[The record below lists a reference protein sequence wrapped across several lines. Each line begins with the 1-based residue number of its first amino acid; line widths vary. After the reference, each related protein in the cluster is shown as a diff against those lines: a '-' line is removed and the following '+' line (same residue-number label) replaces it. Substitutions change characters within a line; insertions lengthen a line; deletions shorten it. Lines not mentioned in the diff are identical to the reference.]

1 MKLSLVQKIKNVAIN
16 LGFQKIGITEA
27 QPTPKEHQ
35 RLNVWLT
42 AGNQAEMH
50 WIEKRKEERGAIND
64 YFPEAKSIISVG
76 MNYFTG
82 LSRDVVGAELNFS
95 NYAWGDDY
103 HLILKER
110 LRKLLAYIKQQ
121 TNNVQGL
128 VCVDTSPVMEKVWA
142 QRAGLGWQGKH
153 TNLISRDY
161 GSWLFLGEL
170 ILDIELEYDQPFAD
184 DLCGTCTACIDA
196 CPTKAL
202 EPYLLDARKCISY
215 LTIEHQGEFPEE
227 YADKLNGW
235 IYGCDICQEVCPW
248 NMKFAQ
254 TSTEPGFRAR
264 TEIENWSRSDWEN
277 MSADE
282 FRRIFKKSPVKRAK
296 YSGLRRNIISN
307 SGRNGITNTDD
318 QENH

>member
-1 MKLSLVQKIKNVAIN
+1 MD

-35 RLNVWLT
+35 RLNEWLA
-42 AGNQAEMH
+42 AGNQAGMQ
-50 WIEKRKEERGAIND
+50 WIEKRKEERGAIHD
-64 YFPEAKSIISVG
+64 YFPEAKSLISVG

-82 LSRDVVGAELNFS
+82 LSRAVVGAELNFS

-110 LRKLLAYIKQQ
+110 LQELLAYIKKQ
-121 TNNVQGL
+121 TSNVQGV

-170 ILDIELEYDQPFAD
+170 ILDIKLEYDRPFAD
-184 DLCGTCTACIDA
+184 DLCGICTACIKA

-202 EPYLLDARKCISY
+202 TAYQLDALKCISY
-215 LTIEHQGEFPEE
+215 LTIEHRGEFPEE

-248 NMKFAQ
+248 NMKFARQ
-254 TSTEPGFRAR
+254 STEVAFQ
-264 TEIENWSRSDWEN
+264 SRMPIKTYTNDDWEHL
-277 MSADE
+277 SEED
-282 FRRIFKKSPVKRAK
+282 FRKIFKNSSVKRIK
-296 YSGLRRNIISN
+296 YSGLMRNIN
-307 SGRNGITNTDD
+307 NNRD
-318 QENH
+318 QRL

>member
-1 MKLSLVQKIKNVAIN
+1 MVQNIKNVAMD

-35 RLNVWLT
+35 RLNEWLAT
-42 AGNQAEMH
+42 GNQAEMH
-50 WIEKRKEERGAIND
+50 WIEKRKEERGAIHE

-82 LSRDVVGAELNFS
+82 LSRAVVGAELNFS

-110 LRKLLAYIKQQ
+110 LQKLLAYIKQQ
-121 TNNVQGL
+121 TSNVQGV

-202 EPYLLDARKCISY
+202 TAYQLDARKCISY
-215 LTIEHQGEFPEE
+215 LTIEHRGDMPEE

-248 NMKFAQ
+248 NMKFARQ
-254 TSTEPGFRAR
+254 TMEVAFQAGVAVKTY
-264 TEIENWSRSDWEN
+264 TNDDWERL
-277 MSADE
+277 SEED
-282 FRRIFKKSPVKRAK
+282 FRKIFKNSPVKRTK
-296 YSGLRRNIISN
+296 YSGLMRNIKNN
-307 SGRNGITNTDD
+307 S
-318 QENH
+318 